1 MLRQVEIPSRSV
13 LGFEKILG
21 AQAVRQ
27 LEQMAARLRQRYD
40 GRVIWN
46 VNSTATGGGVAELL
60 SSQLAYAR
68 GLGSTPGGS

>member
-27 LEQMAARLRQRYD
+27 LEQMAARLRQRYRRGVRRASVRG
-40 GRVIWN
+40 GRPSIH
-46 VNSTATGGGVAELL
+46 AHAGGADN
-60 SSQLAYAR
+60 R
-68 GLGSTPGGS
+68 